1 MRLFLNGAQEGS
13 ATNSNSISTGSSYGI
28 SVGRWTEV
36 DTNYIVGYVSN
47 FRVVKGT
54 AVYTSAFTPP
64 VGPLQAITNTSLLT
78 CAYPTFRDGS
88 TNNFTITVNGNT
100 AVSVQNPFPLTQLP
114 NPALGNQG
122 NGVYTM
128 SQYQALRSQNLWP
141 AIDPYF
147 DYVTLMLHGN
157 GTNGAQNNTFLDSST
172 NNFTITRNGNTTQG
186 TFTPYGSNW
195 SNYFD
200 GSGDYLSIPSSAGL
214 RFDGQFCVEGWVNFN
229 AFNTQNFLISQFTA
243 AGEAGW
249 LIRYTGTALRLYAQN
264 GAVTID
270 RTWSPSRGVW
280 YHFAITRDSSND
292 IRFFIDGTQLG
303 ATATGVSTTMSST
316 NTAYIG
322 GHPDIANDT
331 NAYLSNMRVVK
342 GSAVYTSNFTP
353 STAPLTAIT
362 NTSLL
367 TCQSNRFIDNSTN
380 AFTITRNGDVSVQ
393 RFSPFAP
400 TAPYA
405 AGTDGGSGYFD
416 GSGDYLSAPSN
427 AALAL
432 PGDFTFECWVNPSN
446 VSGDKAIYSTATS
459 GGLYVYLTGSSV
471 VVRVYAVT
479 TLITAGTIVAGQ
491 WSHIAVTRSGTT
503 VTLYVNGTSVGTA
516 TSSQS
521 FAQAT
526 TYIGSEDGATFYY
539 AGYISNLRLVKG
551 SVVYTSAFTP
561 PTAPLTAITNT
572 SLLTNFT
579 NAGIIDNAEMN
590 NLETVGNAQIST
602 AQSKFGGAS
611 LSIPGSGARLVC
623 ANTPNF
629 AFGTGN
635 FTLEFWINFSSI
647 SSYQTIY
654 SYGYTTSGD
663 LLIQTGNGNGRMIV
677 YVNGS
682 AVITESG
689 TASTGTWI
697 HYALVRNGTTL
708 TLYRDGTSSG
718 SATNSTDINTTEI
731 IGIGANPL
739 GYGGGSPG
747 DAPFNGYIDDLR
759 ITKGYAR
766 YTSSFTPQRSQWQDQ

>member
-1 MRLFLNGAQEGS
+1 
-13 ATNSNSISTGSSYGI
+13 
-28 SVGRWTEV
+28 
-36 DTNYIVGYVSN
+36 
-47 FRVVKGT
+47 
-54 AVYTSAFTPP
+54 
-64 VGPLQAITNTSLLT
+64 
-78 CAYPTFRDGS
+78 
-88 TNNFTITVNGNT
+88 
-100 AVSVQNPFPLTQLP
+100 
-114 NPALGNQG
+114 
-122 NGVYTM
+122 M

-393 RFSPFAP
+393 RFSPFNP

-416 GSGDYLSAPSN
+416 GSGDYLTAANN
-427 AALAL
+427 AAFRIGS
-432 PGDFTFECWVNPSN
+432 GDFTIECWV
-446 VSGDKAIYSTATS
+446 
-459 GGLYVYLTGSSV
+459 YLTSLS
-471 VVRVYAVT
+471 
-479 TLITAGTIVAGQ
+479 
-491 WSHIAVTRSGTT
+491 
-503 VTLYVNGTSVGTA
+503 N
-516 TSSQS
+516 SQS
-521 FAQAT
+521 FISLFNTNGTNPGYTLYKNGSTNKIEFYCNGGTPYLISTPAITTGQWTHLAVVRNGSSMVMYMNGASVAT
-526 TYIGSEDGATFYY
+526 ATNSSFTDETSNPLYIGARADALSVTAVS
-539 AGYISNLRLVKG
+539 GYIADARIVKG
-551 SVVYTSAFTP
+551 TAVYTAAFTP